1 MATLEKHLQKQGL
14 LPSTQEKYVSIM
26 ESSQGKD
33 PVEWLSNKVSGKT
46 PIGTI
51 LPLRAAVKHYLLAQG
66 YDEDDIRA
74 MLPKAKGRP
83 SGMRDALTPD
93 QLVAYY
99 EAAETCSDPIRT
111 ILLLLPRTG
120 LRISEMC
127 NLRFEED
134 TKKGGVR
141 GLLFRGKR
149 DVQRFVPLNKP
160 AAKALDDYYKRVGGK
175 AKDGWMF
182 LGNQDTPITPA
193 AVRKVTR
200 MLREQHPILGATLS
214 PHCLRHTHATLLLKK
229 GADLR
234 TVQALLGHKSINTTA
249 RYLHPDEEMLQG
261 AVDRL
266 E

>member
-1 MATLEKHLQKQGL
+1 MPTLEKHLQKQGL
-14 LPSTQEKYVSIM
+14 LPSTQEKYVSIL
-26 ESSQGKD
+26 SGVDAGD
-33 PVEWLSNKVSGKT
+33 PVEWLSEKVNARM
-46 PIGTI
+46 PIGTV

-83 SGMRDALTPD
+83 SGMRDALTPE
-93 QLVAYY
+93 QLVVYY
-99 EAAETCSDPIRT
+99 EAVDTCGDPIRT
-111 ILLLLPRTG
+111 ILSLLPRTG

-127 NLRFEED
+127 NLRFEDD

-141 GLLFRGKR
+141 GFLFRGKR
-149 DVQRFVPLNKP
+149 DVQRFVPLSKP
-160 AAKALDDYYKRVGGK
+160 AAKALDDYYRRIGGK
-175 AKDGWMF
+175 QAAGWMF
-182 LGNQDTPITPA
+182 LGYGDTPITPA

-200 MLREQHPILGATLS
+200 GMREDHPELGESLS
-214 PHCLRHTHATLLLKK
+214 PHVLRHTHATLLLKR

-249 RYLHPDEEMLQG
+249 RYLHPDAEMLQG

-266 E
+266 D